1 MPDTGLDTDAWEC
14 LVFELVLSDLSMS
27 MIANL
32 ISVRVCARPV
42 SPVMMLPELFSVST
56 PLSSLCA
63 QRIDIACPGRKL
75 IRNPNLTL

>member
-1 MPDTGLDTDAWEC
+1 MPDTGFDIDAWGC
-14 LVFELVLSDLSMS
+14 LAFELVQSDLSMF
-27 MIANL
+27 MIANS

-63 QRIDIACPGRKL
+63 KEL
-75 IRNPNLTL
+75 ISHVLGAS